1 VNNRKSDPSDPA
13 YLRLPGMPRRVRAWI
28 LATRRRRWT
37 AGLSIGFFVLF
48 VFPGLLGTAA
58 AADTSARTAGSSVGS
73 ALSWTHV
80 ADSSG
85 VQASNYLF
93 ATDHGSIL
101 HPGNTALSIVLGLE
115 FAGWKIIVISA
126 IWLIGY
132 ALSFAWL
139 NLISK
144 ALLAVG
150 HSLTG
155 QIATPAMLIT
165 AATIGAFFVAWFVIR
180 GYVAKATI
188 QAATMVMVGVLG
200 PLFLSEPLA
209 DVLSS
214 NGLVAQGRDLGIEVA
229 AGLNGNTSIDPTNMV
244 ATMQATLTDNFAR
257 RPLQVWNFGHVIDDE
272 AGCKAAWSAGVASG
286 SENQVKS
293 GINGCGDTSARDT
306 MNNPSFEQI
315 ATGVLLL
322 LSGTIL
328 LLFGAT
334 LAIKVIWAA
343 LDTIYHGLMSIF
355 GFAAG
360 GFIYG
365 PTQTFL
371 IRNVVD
377 GFVAAARMTAFTI
390 FLGVYVLILRDLFD
404 AAGDQ
409 VMVVF
414 VIGAVLEIIAIFQLK
429 RLNKSLHSG
438 NEWIANRFALAV
450 QGAGKGG
457 AGGGSG
463 SSARAIGM
471 GTMGANHSL
480 AASMLPIF
488 AAASTFGNSPIT
500 EWLAFGTRNPLR
512 PRARLEKAS
521 QIGQQGFWAADGV
534 GGPEGDY
541 AQSYMHRPLFW
552 KAALDAVEGRG
563 GTSVLGRRAGRRS
576 LLAAA
581 VSLQGLMDVGGKLT
595 DARAALKRA
604 GYSDRTITNAVRA
617 WQIVESD
624 ASGWTLS
631 NKNLG
636 HVVSAVHRVN
646 ATALDMVAGVGEAPD
661 AAAAIATLQATA
673 FRFNRTY
680 RGGVTLDHGNASG
693 PQNAWVNDYFANPT
707 QKKIEDLRG
716 VASGVAGTGAL
727 SSISQVNATRMMD
740 AIGTRHAEEILSAVN
755 KYVANPEDPQL
766 LRDARRSI
774 SAATDTDLWST
785 GTKRTPWNALVPP
798 GQHWSGDPAVMGA
811 WAAAHVPVAAALNNG

>member
-1 VNNRKSDPSDPA
+1 
-13 YLRLPGMPRRVRAWI
+13 M
-28 LATRRRRWT
+28 
-37 AGLSIGFFVLF
+37 FVLF

-58 AADTSARTAGSSVGS
+58 AADTSDRTPGSSVGS
-73 ALSWTHV
+73 ALSWTQV
-80 ADSSG
+80 ADSAG
-85 VQASNYLF
+85 VPAANYLF

-115 FAGWKIIVISA
+115 FAGWKIIVITA

-144 ALLAVG
+144 ALLEVG

-188 QAATMVMVGVLG
+188 QAATMVIVGILG

-214 NGLVAQGRDLGIEVA
+214 HGLVAQGRDLGIEVA
-229 AGLNGNTSIDPTNMV
+229 AGLNGNNSVDPTHMV

-257 RPLQVWNFGHVIDDE
+257 RPLQVWNFGHVIDNE
-272 AGCKAAWSAGVASG
+272 SGCRAAWSAAVAAA
-286 SENQVKS
+286 SENRVKQ
-293 GINGCGDTSARDT
+293 GIGSCGDTSARDT
-306 MNNPSFEQI
+306 MDNPGFEQI

-360 GFIYG
+360 GFVYG

-414 VIGAVLEIIAIFQLK
+414 VIGAILEIIAIFQLK

-450 QGAGKGG
+450 QGANSKGG
-457 AGGGSG
+457 AGGSG
-463 SSARAIGM
+463 SARAIGM
-471 GTMGANHSL
+471 GTIGANHSL

-500 EWLAFGTRNPLR
+500 EFMWGRTRNPLR
-512 PRARLEKAS
+512 PNARMEKRA
-521 QIGQQGFWAADGV
+521 QIGQWGFWGADGV
-534 GGPEGDY
+534 GGPDGDY
-541 AQSYMHRPLFW
+541 AQSYMHRPLYW
-552 KAALDAVEGRG
+552 KAALAAVEGRG
-563 GTSVLGRRAGRRS
+563 GRAVLGGGADRKS
-576 LLAAA
+576 LLGAA
-581 VSLQGLMDVGGKLT
+581 VSLQGLMDVGGKT
-595 DARAALKRA
+595 SDARAALMKA
-604 GYSDRTITNAVRA
+604 GYDDETIHRAIRA

-661 AAAAIATLQATA
+661 AAAAIGTLQATA
-673 FRFNRTY
+673 FRFHRTY
-680 RGGVTLDHGNASG
+680 RGGVTLDHGNPHG
-693 PQNAWVNDYFANPT
+693 PQSAWVNDYFATPT
-707 QKKIEDLRG
+707 EAKITELG
-716 VASGVAGTGAL
+716 LVASGKTSSDPSLAG
-727 SSISQVNATRMMD
+727 ISQVNATRMMD
-740 AIGTRHAEEILSAVN
+740 AIGTRHADEILASVN

-766 LRDARRSI
+766 LREARRSI
-774 SAATDTDLWST
+774 SAATNTDLWAT

-798 GQHWSGDPAVMGA
+798 GEHWSGDPAVMGA
-811 WAAAHVPVAAALNNG
+811 WAAAHVPVTAALNGG

>member
-1 VNNRKSDPSDPA
+1 
-13 YLRLPGMPRRVRAWI
+13 M
-28 LATRRRRWT
+28 
-37 AGLSIGFFVLF
+37 
-48 VFPGLLGTAA
+48 LGTAA
-58 AADTSARTAGSSVGS
+58 AADTGERTAGSSVGS

-115 FAGWKIIVISA
+115 FAGWKIIVITA

-155 QIATPAMLIT
+155 QITTPAMLIT

-229 AGLNGNTSIDPTNMV
+229 AGLNGNATVDPTNMV

-257 RPLQVWNFGHVIDDE
+257 RPLQVWNFGHVIDTE
-272 AGCKAAWSAGVASG
+272 AGCRAMWSAGVAAG
-286 SENQVKS
+286 NENQVKK
-293 GINGCGDTSARDT
+293 GIGGCGDTAAAET
-306 MNNPSFEQI
+306 MNNPGFEQI

-360 GFIYG
+360 GFVYG

-371 IRNVVD
+371 IRNIVD

-429 RLNKSLHSG
+429 RLNRSLHSG

-450 QGAGKGG
+450 QSAGTKGG
-457 AGGGSG
+457 SGGGSG
-463 SSARAIGM
+463 SARAIGM

-480 AASMLPIF
+480 GAGMLPIF
-488 AAASTFGNSPIT
+488 AAASTIGNSPIT
-500 EWLAFGTRNPLR
+500 EFLWGRTRNPLR
-512 PRARLEKAS
+512 PNARMEKRS
-521 QIGQQGFWAADGV
+521 QVGQWGFWGADGV
-534 GGPEGDY
+534 GGPDGDY
-541 AQSYMHRPLFW
+541 AQSYMHRPLYW
-552 KAALDAVEGRG
+552 KAALAAVEGRG
-563 GTSVLGRRAGRRS
+563 GSSILAGGASQRS
-576 LLAAA
+576 LLGAA
-581 VSLQGLMDVGGKLT
+581 VSLQGLMDVGGKSA
-595 DARAALKRA
+595 DARAALLKA
-604 GYSDRTITNAVRA
+604 HYGDETIHRAVRA

-624 ASGWTLS
+624 ANGWTLS

-673 FRFNRTY
+673 FRFHRTY
-680 RGGVTLDHGNASG
+680 RGGVTLDHGNSHG
-693 PQNAWVNDYFANPT
+693 PQSTWVNDYFANPT
-707 QKKIEDLRG
+707 ETKISFLQK
-716 VASGVAGTGAL
+716 VASGGTVSAADDAVLNG
-727 SSISQVNATRMMD
+727 ISQVNATRMMD
-740 AIGTRHAEEILSAVN
+740 AIGTRHAEEILDSVN
-755 KYVANPEDPQL
+755 KYVANPQDPQL

-774 SAATDTDLWST
+774 SAATNTDLWAT

-798 GQHWSGDPAVMGA
+798 GEHWSGDPAVMSA
-811 WAAAHVPVAAALNNG
+811 WASSHAAVVDALNNG